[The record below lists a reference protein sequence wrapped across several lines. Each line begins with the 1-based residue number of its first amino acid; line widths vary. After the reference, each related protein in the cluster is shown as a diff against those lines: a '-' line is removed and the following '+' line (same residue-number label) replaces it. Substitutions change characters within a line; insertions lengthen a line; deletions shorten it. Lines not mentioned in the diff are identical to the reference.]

1 MATIQMAW
9 NRGETLDAGGAGGVA
24 EATGGSAPT
33 DTVEV
38 NIANGARKEEVLIA
52 LDLIRDKV
60 VQSVNFA

>member
-38 NIANGARKEEVLIA
+38 NIADGAKKEDVVKA
-52 LDLIRDKV
+52 LMLIRDKV
-60 VQSVNFA
+60 IQSVNFA